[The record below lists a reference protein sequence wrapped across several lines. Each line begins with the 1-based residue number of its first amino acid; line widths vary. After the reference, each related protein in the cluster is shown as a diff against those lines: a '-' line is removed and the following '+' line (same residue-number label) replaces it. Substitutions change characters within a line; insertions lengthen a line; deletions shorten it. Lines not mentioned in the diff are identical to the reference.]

1 MQNELMLNLQ
11 QIKVTQGSVEFGD
24 YETIKHQAIKLAD
37 FIKTV
42 EVNEDNLKESKKMLA
57 AVNKRKKE
65 LEDERIRIKKVM
77 LEPYQGFEA
86 QVKDI
91 VAIVDD
97 ANDVVRQQVKQL
109 EEIERQQKQDVL
121 QELFEKRKKM
131 YTLSHLLQFEHFF
144 QPKYLNKTT
153 SIETVENEMIDFL
166 EGTEKDM
173 KVMQNLQDTISYI
186 HAYLKSF
193 DLATA
198 ISQVDEE
205 KQRKQQ
211 IQAFQGKTKA
221 AALKRFTFTVF
232 NEKDKML
239 LEMFMQQNQI
249 QYEMEQ

>member
-1 MQNELMLNLQ
+1 MNELMLNLQ
-11 QIKVTQGSVEFGD
+11 QIKVTKGSVEFPD
-24 YETIKHQAIKLAD
+24 YETIKQQAIKLAD

-65 LEDERIRIKKVM
+65 LEDERIRIKKMM
-77 LEPYQGFEA
+77 LEPYQEFES
-86 QVKDI
+86 QVKNI

-97 ANDVVRQQVKQL
+97 ANEVVRQQVKQL
-109 EEIERQQKQDVL
+109 EEFERQVKQDVL
-121 QELFEKRKKM
+121 QDLFEKRKKM

-144 QPKYLNKTT
+144 QPKYLNKTI
-153 SIETVENEMIDFL
+153 SIEAVENEMIAFL

-205 KQRKQQ
+205 KQRKEQ
-211 IQAFQGKTKA
+211 IQALQGKPKA
-221 AALKRFTFTVF
+221 AALRKFTFTVF

-239 LEMFMQQNQI
+239 LEMFMQQNKI
-249 QYEMEQ
+249 QFEMKG

>member
-1 MQNELMLNLQ
+1 MKELMLNLQ
-11 QIKVTQGSVEFGD
+11 QIKVIKGSVDFAD
-24 YETIKHQAIKLAD
+24 YETIKQQAIKLAD

-65 LEDERIRIKKVM
+65 LEDERIKIKKMM
-77 LEPYQGFEA
+77 LEPYQEFEA

-91 VAIVDD
+91 CSIVDD
-97 ANDVVRQQVKQL
+97 ANDFVRQQVKQL
-109 EEIERQQKQDVL
+109 EELERQVKQDML

-131 YTLSHLLQFEHFF
+131 YTLSNVLQFEHFF
-144 QPKYLNKTT
+144 QPKHLNKTV
-153 SIETVENEMIDFL
+153 SIEAVENEMIDFL
-166 EGTEKDM
+166 EGTEKDV

-186 HAYLKSF
+186 HAYLKCF

-205 KQRKQQ
+205 KQRKEQ
-211 IQAFQGKTKA
+211 IKAFQGTTKA
-221 AALKRFTFTVF
+221 AAPKRFTFIVF
-232 NEKDKML
+232 NEKDKTL
-239 LEMFMQQNQI
+239 LEMFMQQNKI

>member
-131 YTLSHLLQFEHFF
+131 YTLSNVLHFDHFF

-153 SIETVENEMIDFL
+153 SIEAVENEMIDFL

-186 HAYLKSF
+186 HAYLKCF

-211 IQAFQGKTKA
+211 IQAFQGKPKA
-221 AALKRFTFTVF
+221 AALKRFTFIVF